1 MENIRKTLML
11 PKDILDRI
19 EQYRKENYL
28 GSFTNAV
35 VQLVIKGLESEGVE
49 QQWHYKEL

>member
-1 MENIRKTLML
+1 MENVRKTLML

-19 EQYRKENYL
+19 EQYRKLNYL

-35 VQLVIKGLESEGVE
+35 IQLIIKGLESERGD
-49 QQWHYKEL
+49 

>member
-35 VQLVIKGLESEGVE
+35 VQLVIKGLESEGGE
-49 QQWHYKEL
+49 QQWHYKEP